1 MKYNIEKINEIGKL
15 LAEIVE
21 EALAGERQADVRIAD
36 VEMGVR
42 ESLREVGQSAMK
54 YYLENADQK
63 AEAKIECRCG
73 GQLEYQRRR
82 AATIWSV
89 FGKMSYER
97 AYYAGCVC
105 GKGCAILDE
114 RYGIE
119 PGKVTA
125 GLAQLLALSGIDK
138 SFEEGQ
144 EWLKAFLLFEVS
156 ENTIRSETQILG
168 ELQRKMEEAWI
179 QEMHN
184 EAALQNREQRV
195 VEQVPDRLYG
205 SIDAAKV
212 RIEPR
217 AKQGKKEEVEEDWRD
232 MKIVCWYE
240 GELVPNR
247 QRSVRQKEKA
257 QREGTVFRAKNKYYS
272 CDIVEA
278 EPFGKLLWASGC
290 SVFADRVPELVF
302 VCDGATWIWKLV
314 SHYYPNAI
322 QIVDWYHAEERL
334 ERIAEEA
341 FSDLGERQ
349 PWLEKITEALWHGN
363 VEFVIAAC
371 QSISKKSSLAK
382 QALTYFS
389 NHMERMRYAQFRTA
403 GYLIA
408 SGVIESG
415 CKQIVSRRLKLPG
428 AQWNLEGAILT
439 AKARCVW
446 LSGRWQELISKR
458 SLLPLAI

>member
-1 MKYNIEKINEIGKL
+1 MKYNIEKIKEIGKL
-15 LAEIVE
+15 LAETVE
-21 EALAGERQADVRIAD
+21 EALAGEKREDVRIAD
-36 VEMGVR
+36 IEMEVR
-42 ESLREVGQSAMK
+42 ESLREVGQSAVK
-54 YYLENADQK
+54 YYLEKADR
-63 AEAKIECRCG
+63 EVETEIECKCG
-73 GQLEYQRRR
+73 SKLKYQRRR
-82 AATIWSV
+82 AATIWTV

-97 AYYAGCVC
+97 AYYAGCAC
-105 GKGCAILDE
+105 GKGYAIIDE

-125 GLAQLLALSGIDK
+125 GLAHLLALSGIDK

-144 EWLKAFLLFEVS
+144 EWLQAFLLFEVS
-156 ENTIRSETQILG
+156 ENTIRSETQVLG
-168 ELQRKMEEAWI
+168 ELQRKMEEEWI
-179 QEMHN
+179 KEMQT
-184 EAALQNREQRV
+184 EAALQKREQLV
-195 VEQVPDRLYG
+195 DEQVPDRLYG

-247 QRSVRQKEKA
+247 QRSVRQKIKA
-257 QREGTVFRAKNKYYS
+257 QREGTVFRAKNKQYA
-272 CDIVEA
+272 CDIAEA
-278 EPFGKLLWASGC
+278 EQFGKLLWASGC

-302 VCDGATWIWKLV
+302 VCDGATWIWKLI

-349 PWLEKITEALWHGN
+349 PWLENITEALWQGN
-363 VEFVIAAC
+363 VEFVLEAC
-371 QSISKKSSLAK
+371 QGLSKKSNLAK
-382 QALTYFS
+382 QALTYF
-389 NHMERMRYAQFRTA
+389 NNNMERMRYAQFRTA
-403 GYLIA
+403 GYLIG

-415 CKQIVSRRLKLPG
+415 CKQIVSRRLK
-428 AQWNLEGAILT
+428 
-439 AKARCVW
+439 
-446 LSGRWQELISKR
+446 
-458 SLLPLAI
+458 PLRVALNGIWMAPF

>member
-21 EALAGERQADVRIAD
+21 EALAGERKEDVRVAD
-36 VEMGVR
+36 IEMEVR

-54 YYLENADQK
+54 CYLENAGR
-63 AEAKIECRCG
+63 EVESEIECKCG
-73 GQLEYQRRR
+73 GKLEYQRRR

-105 GKGCAILDE
+105 GKGCAIIDE

-156 ENTIRSETQILG
+156 ENTIRAETQVLG
-168 ELQRKMEEAWI
+168 ELQRKGEEEWI
-179 QEMHN
+179 AEMQN
-184 EAALQNREQRV
+184 EAALHTCPGGRCQGKREQMV
-195 VEQVPDRLYG
+195 LPQAPDRLYG

-247 QRSVRQKEKA
+247 QRSVRQKEKV
-257 QREGTVFRAKNKYYS
+257 QREGTVFRAKNKHYS
-272 CDIVEA
+272 CDIAEA
-278 EPFGKLLWASGC
+278 EQFGKLLWASGC
-290 SVFADRVPELVF
+290 SVFADRVQELVF

-322 QIVDWYHAEERL
+322 QIVD
-334 ERIAEEA
+334 
-341 FSDLGERQ
+341 
-349 PWLEKITEALWHGN
+349 
-363 VEFVIAAC
+363 
-371 QSISKKSSLAK
+371 
-382 QALTYFS
+382 
-389 NHMERMRYAQFRTA
+389 
-403 GYLIA
+403 
-408 SGVIESG
+408 
-415 CKQIVSRRLKLPG
+415 
-428 AQWNLEGAILT
+428 
-439 AKARCVW
+439 
-446 LSGRWQELISKR
+446 
-458 SLLPLAI
+458 

>member
-21 EALAGERQADVRIAD
+21 EELAGKKREDIRIAD
-36 VEMGVR
+36 IEMEVR
-42 ESLREVGQSAMK
+42 ESLREAGQSAVK
-54 YYLENADQK
+54 YYLEKADR
-63 AEAKIECRCG
+63 EVETEIECKCG
-73 GQLEYQRRR
+73 GKLKYQRRR
-82 AATIWSV
+82 VATIWSV
-89 FGKMSYER
+89 FGKISYER

-105 GKGCAILDE
+105 GKGCAMIDE

-156 ENTIRSETQILG
+156 ENTIRSETQVLG
-168 ELQRKMEEAWI
+168 KLQRKMEEEWI
-179 QEMHN
+179 KEMQN
-184 EAALQNREQRV
+184 EAALQKREQLA

-217 AKQGKKEEVEEDWRD
+217 TKQGKKEEVEEDWRD

-247 QRSVRQKEKA
+247 QRSVRQKIKA
-257 QREGTVFRAKNKYYS
+257 QREGTVLRAKNKQYA
-272 CDIVEA
+272 CDIAEA
-278 EPFGKLLWASGC
+278 EQFGKLLWASGC

-302 VCDGATWIWKLV
+302 VCDGATWIWKLI

-363 VEFVIAAC
+363 VEFVLEAC
-371 QSISKKSSLAK
+371 QSISKKSALAK
-382 QALTYFS
+382 QALIYFN
-389 NHMERMRYAQFRTA
+389 NHIGRMRYAQYRAA
-403 GYLIA
+403 GYLIG

-428 AQWNLEGAILT
+428 AQWNLDGAILT

-446 LSGRWQELISKR
+446 LSGRWQELVSKR

>member
-21 EALAGERQADVRIAD
+21 EGLAGRRREDIRIAD
-36 VEMGVR
+36 VEKEVR
-42 ESLREVGQSAMK
+42 ERLREVGQSAVIN
-54 YYLENADQK
+54 YLEKADR
-63 AEAKIECRCG
+63 EVETEIECKCG
-73 GQLEYQRRR
+73 GKLKYQRRR

-89 FGKMSYER
+89 FGKMMYER

-156 ENTIRSETQILG
+156 ENTIRSETQVLG
-168 ELQRKMEEAWI
+168 ELQRKMEEEWI
-179 QEMHN
+179 KEMQN
-184 EAALQNREQRV
+184 EAALQKREQLV

-247 QRSVRQKEKA
+247 QRSVRQKIKA
-257 QREGTVFRAKNKYYS
+257 QREGTVFRAKNKQYA
-272 CDIVEA
+272 CDIAEA
-278 EPFGKLLWASGC
+278 EQFGKLLWASGC

-302 VCDGATWIWKLV
+302 VCDGATWIWKLI

-349 PWLEKITEALWHGN
+349 PWLEKITEALWQGN
-363 VEFVIAAC
+363 IECVMEAC
-371 QSISKKSSLAK
+371 QSLSKKSALAK
-382 QALTYFS
+382 QALTYF
-389 NHMERMRYAQFRTA
+389 NNNKERMRYAQFRAA
-403 GYLIA
+403 GYLIG